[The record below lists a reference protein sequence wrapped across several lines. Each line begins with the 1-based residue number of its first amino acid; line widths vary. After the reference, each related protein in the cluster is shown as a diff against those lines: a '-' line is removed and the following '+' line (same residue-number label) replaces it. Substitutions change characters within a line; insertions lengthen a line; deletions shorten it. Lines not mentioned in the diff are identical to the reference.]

1 VARVLNAKWRAGLA
15 GGVVIANPIAPEHE
29 IPHERIDAFIA
40 QALAE
45 PQVAARD
52 RMLQRHPA
60 LRVVGCHLGS
70 LEYDVDELA
79 KRLDKYPNLAVDL
92 SARIVH
98 LQIQPRGKVRAF
110 LVKYQ
115 DRLLYGTD
123 VQFGRGSG
131 AEGADP
137 AKALARLAATYE
149 SDAKWF
155 ATDQEL
161 RAAIHL
167 AREVLQPIRDQ
178 FGSFT
183 PNSVF
188 RGHPLERA
196 LKNKPATWL
205 STSQHSRGEA
215 CDIEIVGMSTLALA
229 NWAKDNLKA
238 FDQIICECYDPAK
251 GPNSGWVHISLKAP
265 GSGENRRQLL
275 SYIADHGKMVYVP
288 GLRATVMA

>member
-1 VARVLNAKWRAGLA
+1 MSPRQTPAKPRQAAPAAAKYAAVKTIRRRTVASAAPAPAEADAKAPGKLPQKKTARKSATPKPAAQTQSAVTRSAKPRTTPLPPAASPMPSRSRGA
-15 GGVVIANPIAPEHE
+15 SRSANPAVDRKNEPISQFTLANVSHDTRVAPNFLVYELT
-29 IPHERIDAFIA
+29 R
-40 QALAE
+40 
-45 PQVAARD
+45 
-52 RMLQRHPA
+52 
-60 LRVVGCHLGS
+60 S
-70 LEYDVDELA
+70 ELA
-79 KRLDKYPNLAVDL
+79 DR
-92 SARIVH
+92 
-98 LQIQPRGKVRAF
+98 RGINNH
-110 LVKYQ
+110 
-115 DRLLYGTD
+115 
-123 VQFGRGSG
+123 
-131 AEGADP
+131 
-137 AKALARLAATYE
+137 
-149 SDAKWF
+149 F

-275 SYIADHGKMVYVP
+275 SYIADQGKMVYVP

>member
-1 VARVLNAKWRAGLA
+1 MSPRQTPAKLSQAASVAAKGAAQKTIRRRTVTSVAPAPAPVVAKTRSKSTPKQAAAKEKAVRRTAKSDTTPLPPPAASPAPPISRGAARSASRSASRSADSTVDRKNEPISQFTLA
-15 GGVVIANPIAPEHE
+15 NVSHDTRIAPNFLVYELT
-29 IPHERIDAFIA
+29 R
-40 QALAE
+40 
-45 PQVAARD
+45 
-52 RMLQRHPA
+52 
-60 LRVVGCHLGS
+60 S
-70 LEYDVDELA
+70 ELA
-79 KRLDKYPNLAVDL
+79 DRRGIDNHFPTDK
-92 SARIVH
+92 
-98 LQIQPRGKVRAF
+98 
-110 LVKYQ
+110 
-115 DRLLYGTD
+115 
-123 VQFGRGSG
+123 
-131 AEGADP
+131 
-137 AKALARLAATYE
+137 
-149 SDAKWF
+149 
-155 ATDQEL
+155 EL

-167 AREVLQPIRDQ
+167 AREVLQPIRDK

-196 LKNKPATWL
+196 LKNKPASWL

-229 NWAKDNLKA
+229 NWAKDNLKD

-288 GLRATVMA
+288 GLRATALA

>member
-1 VARVLNAKWRAGLA
+1 MSPRPTPAKPRQAASTTTTGTAKTTTRRRTATSVAPATVVAKTQTESTPKQAAPKEKAVRRTAKSGATPLPPPVTRPAPPISRGVSRSASRSADSTVDRKNEPISQFTLANVSHDTRV
-15 GGVVIANPIAPEHE
+15 APNFLVYELT
-29 IPHERIDAFIA
+29 R
-40 QALAE
+40 
-45 PQVAARD
+45 
-52 RMLQRHPA
+52 
-60 LRVVGCHLGS
+60 S
-70 LEYDVDELA
+70 ELA
-79 KRLDKYPNLAVDL
+79 DR
-92 SARIVH
+92 
-98 LQIQPRGKVRAF
+98 RGI
-110 LVKYQ
+110 
-115 DRLLYGTD
+115 DNH
-123 VQFGRGSG
+123 
-131 AEGADP
+131 
-137 AKALARLAATYE
+137 
-149 SDAKWF
+149 F
-155 ATDQEL
+155 ASDQEL

-167 AREVLQPIRDQ
+167 AREVLQPIRDK

-196 LKNKPATWL
+196 LKNKPTSWL

-229 NWAKDNLKA
+229 NWAKDNLKD

-288 GLRATVMA
+288 GLRATAIA

>member
-1 VARVLNAKWRAGLA
+1 MSPRQTPAKLSQAASTATTGAAKTTIRRRTATSVEPATVVAKIRTESTPKQAAPKEKAVRRTAKSGATPPPPPVARLTPSGSRSASRSATSTVDRKNEPISQFTLA
-15 GGVVIANPIAPEHE
+15 NVSHDTRIAPNFLVYELT
-29 IPHERIDAFIA
+29 R
-40 QALAE
+40 
-45 PQVAARD
+45 
-52 RMLQRHPA
+52 
-60 LRVVGCHLGS
+60 S
-70 LEYDVDELA
+70 ELA
-79 KRLDKYPNLAVDL
+79 DR
-92 SARIVH
+92 
-98 LQIQPRGKVRAF
+98 RGI
-110 LVKYQ
+110 
-115 DRLLYGTD
+115 DNH
-123 VQFGRGSG
+123 
-131 AEGADP
+131 
-137 AKALARLAATYE
+137 
-149 SDAKWF
+149 F
-155 ATDQEL
+155 ASDQEL

-167 AREVLQPIRDQ
+167 AREVLQPIRNK

-196 LKNKPATWL
+196 LKNKPASWL

-229 NWAKDNLKA
+229 NWAKDNLKD

-288 GLRATVMA
+288 GLRATAIA

>member
-1 VARVLNAKWRAGLA
+1 MSPRPTPAKPRQAA
-15 GGVVIANPIAPEHE
+15 PIA
-29 IPHERIDAFIA
+29 ATGAA
-40 QALAE
+40 QKTIRRRTASSAAPAPAEAGAKAPTKSPRKQAAPKPAALKQTAATRSAKPRAAPLSPPAASPTPARSRGASRSASRSATSTVDRKNE
-45 PQVAARD
+45 PISQFTLANVSHDTRVAPNFLVYELTR
-52 RMLQRHPA
+52 
-60 LRVVGCHLGS
+60 S
-70 LEYDVDELA
+70 ELA
-79 KRLDKYPNLAVDL
+79 DR
-92 SARIVH
+92 
-98 LQIQPRGKVRAF
+98 RGIDNHF
-110 LVKYQ
+110 P
-115 DRLLYGTD
+115 TN
-123 VQFGRGSG
+123 
-131 AEGADP
+131 
-137 AKALARLAATYE
+137 
-149 SDAKWF
+149 
-155 ATDQEL
+155 QEL

-167 AREVLQPIRDQ
+167 AREVLQPIRDK

-196 LKNKPATWL
+196 LKNKPASWL

-265 GSGENRRQLL
+265 GTGENRRQLL

-288 GLRATVMA
+288 GLRATA